1 MKVEKDILVVLPF
14 HLKMMDFHIKEIH
27 IKEHQQ
33 KPQLPILVV
42 EVEELE
48 AVVMDLLEEVE
59 EVMVPKERILKII
72 NIQVELIQEE
82 KEVIFMVK
90 KKF

>member
-1 MKVEKDILVVLPF
+1 M
-14 HLKMMDFHIKEIH
+14 
-27 IKEHQQ
+27 
-33 KPQLPILVV
+33 
-42 EVEELE
+42 EELE

-72 NIQVELIQEE
+72 NFQVELIQEE